1 MILIKV
7 FFPLVWTGM
16 IAGISFIETP
26 LKFRAPGVTL
36 PLGLGIGQLVFRA
49 LNKTEWAFFILW
61 ALPLLITHHVSPAAF
76 IIPVIGV
83 ILLLQTAW
91 WLPHLDKRARIIQ
104 QGGQPEGRS
113 LHIFY
118 ALAEV
123 VKCILLS
130 VYACINILNY
140 KI

>member
-1 MILIKV
+1 MIIIKV

-16 IAGISFIETP
+16 IAGISFLETP

-83 ILLLQTAW
+83 VLLKPYFSSIT
-91 WLPHLDKRARIIQ
+91 KV
-104 QGGQPEGRS
+104 S
-113 LHIFY
+113 
-118 ALAEV
+118 
-123 VKCILLS
+123 
-130 VYACINILNY
+130 
-140 KI
+140 

>member
-1 MILIKV
+1 MIIIKV

-49 LNKTEWAFFILW
+49 LNKIEWAFFILW
-61 ALPLLITHHVSPAAF
+61 ALPLLITRHVSPAAF

-83 ILLLQTAW
+83 VLLLQTAW
-91 WLPHLDKRARIIQ
+91 WLPHLDKRARIVQ

-130 VYACINILNY
+130 VYACINILHY